1 MKSVF
6 LLEQR
11 IFNGTVLI
19 ATINT
24 GFSTK
29 ELAEKVLQ
37 STKKANENSEFIN
50 TYNINEIQIYEEEH
64 EVPILKYCSYAFFKL
79 MIHLRYLTPVL
90 PALSFSFWIIT
101 G

>member
-64 EVPILKYCSYAFFKL
+64 EVPILK
-79 MIHLRYLTPVL
+79 
-90 PALSFSFWIIT
+90 
-101 G
+101 

>member
-11 IFNGTVLI
+11 IFNGTILM

-29 ELAEKVLQ
+29 ELAEKALQ
-37 STKKANENSEFIN
+37 ATKKANEDSEFIN
-50 TYNINEIQIYEEEH
+50 TFNIKEIQIYEEEY
-64 EVPILKYCSYAFFKL
+64 EVPILK
-79 MIHLRYLTPVL
+79 
-90 PALSFSFWIIT
+90 
-101 G
+101 

>member
-11 IFNGTVLI
+11 IFNGTILM

-29 ELAEKVLQ
+29 ELAEKALQ
-37 STKKANENSEFIN
+37 ATKKVNEDSEFIN
-50 TYNINEIQIYEEEH
+50 TFNIKEIQIYEEEY
-64 EVPILKYCSYAFFKL
+64 EVPILK
-79 MIHLRYLTPVL
+79 
-90 PALSFSFWIIT
+90 
-101 G
+101 

>member
-6 LLEQR
+6 LLEQK
-11 IFNGTVLI
+11 IFKGTILM

-37 STKKANENSEFIN
+37 STKKANEDSEFIN
-50 TYNINEIQIYEEEH
+50 TYNINEIQIYEEEQ
-64 EVPILKYCSYAFFKL
+64 EIPI
-79 MIHLRYLTPVL
+79 MNQ
-90 PALSFSFWIIT
+90 
-101 G
+101 

>member
-11 IFNGTVLI
+11 IFNGTVLM

-29 ELAEKVLQ
+29 ELAEKALQ
-37 STKKANENSEFIN
+37 ATKKANENSEFIN
-50 TYNINEIQIYEEEH
+50 TCNINEIQIYEEER
-64 EVPILKYCSYAFFKL
+64 EVPILK
-79 MIHLRYLTPVL
+79 
-90 PALSFSFWIIT
+90 
-101 G
+101 